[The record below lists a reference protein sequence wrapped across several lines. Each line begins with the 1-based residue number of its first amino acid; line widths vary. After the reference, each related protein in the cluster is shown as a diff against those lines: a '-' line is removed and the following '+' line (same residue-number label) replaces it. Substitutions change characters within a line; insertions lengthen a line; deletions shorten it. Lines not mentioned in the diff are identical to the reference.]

1 MPLSI
6 ETVSAQH
13 IGDRGE
19 QQDRVAI
26 FPHPAHKGAL
36 LAVLADGMGGHSG
49 GALAAEQVIF
59 KARHAFDV
67 APPNVAN
74 VRETLAAGI
83 NDAHDSIRLAAMTSE
98 QDPHSTACILI
109 LQPGRVDWAHCGD
122 SRIYHFRKGEKVSRS
137 FDHSYVMD
145 LVRQGLIS
153 EEDAEKHPNK
163 NVLLS
168 CLGDDPA
175 PRIDYG
181 ETSPL
186 QDGDAFLL
194 CSDGLWAYFTDEV
207 LGKVLNEFPVRQ
219 AAEILINT
227 ARDRGKPRGDNI
239 SLAIVRIKDVV
250 PEKKLMPHQMVKK
263 PGMPGAKP

>member
-1 MPLSI
+1 MALTI
-6 ETVSAQH
+6 ETISAQH

-26 FPHPAHKGAL
+26 YPHSTHKGAL
-36 LAVLADGMGGHSG
+36 LAVLADGMGGHTG
-49 GALAAEQVIF
+49 GSLAAEQVLF
-59 KARHAFDV
+59 KARHAFE
-67 APPNVAN
+67 ASPPNAEN
-74 VRETLAAGI
+74 VRATLAAAI
-83 NDAHDSIRLAAMTSE
+83 NDAHDGIKLAALTSE
-98 QDPHSTACILI
+98 QDPHSTACVLI
-109 LQPGRVDWAHCGD
+109 LQPGRADWAYCGD
-122 SRIYHFRKGEKVSRS
+122 SRIYHFRKGEKISRT

-163 NVLLS
+163 NILLS
-168 CLGDDPA
+168 CLGDEPP

-181 ETSPL
+181 ETAPL

-207 LGKVLNEFPVRQ
+207 LGKVLNEFPLRQ

-227 ARDRGKPRGDNI
+227 ARDRAAGRGDNC
-239 SLAIVRIKDVV
+239 SLAVVRVKEIE
-250 PEKKLMPHQMVKK
+250 PEKKAPLWKQGLPKK
-263 PGMPGAKP
+263 PGTP